1 MSEQNETIS
10 DDLSTWSVDD
20 EDQLQPE
27 DTLISDGV
35 ADVLDR
41 GFSPNDTDR
50 YSRAFG
56 TTGAEQAGYETI
68 EQRILQEV
76 PDPVTAYGAPENEAG
91 DVALIGGDD
100 PDAIPADDRVVT
112 SLGNPLDPSDVTEV
126 TDLTDRWRTLSTRP
140 SASPKLW
147 MDAYLAA
154 YAVHAHL
161 TLVTLD
167 SAFAQFPGL
176 SHANPAG

>member
-1 MSEQNETIS
+1 MRYLVDTNVWLALTLSNHRHHGPCLSWFATVEEPASVVLPRQVQMSFLRLLTTAAVLAPHGRRPLTNAET
-10 DDLSTWSVDD
+10 W
-20 EDQLQPE
+20 
-27 DTLISDGV
+27 
-35 ADVLDR
+35 AVLD
-41 GFSPNDTDR
+41 
-50 YSRAFG
+50 
-56 TTGAEQAGYETI
+56 
-68 EQRILQEV
+68 
-76 PDPVTAYGAPENEAG
+76 
-91 DVALIGGDD
+91 
-100 PDAIPADDRVVT
+100 AIIADDRVVT
-112 SLGNPLDPSDVTEV
+112 SLTGPLDPADVTEV